1 MASISYKIY
10 QDNRRNGTSLWY
22 AKAVMRDTVNL
33 KAISARIEQNCSMK
47 QSDVLAYLTEL
58 IEVITRKLQQGFK
71 VELGD
76 IGIFSVGIK
85 SKGAVAKEKVTPME
99 NIVGYRINF
108 LPRGT
113 VIKTNSGRSVTRS
126 TIDSNIT
133 YVKSAK

>member
-1 MASISYKIY
+1 MSSISYKIY
-10 QDNRRNGTSLWY
+10 QDNRKNGTNLWY
-22 AKAVMRDTVNL
+22 AKAVTRDTVNL

-76 IGIFSVGIK
+76 IGLFSIGIK
-85 SKGAVAKEKVTPME
+85 SKGAIAEKDYKPQEYVK
-99 NIVGYRINF
+99 GYRINF
-108 LPRGT
+108 LPKGT
-113 VIKTNSGRSVTRS
+113 VVKSNNGRAVTRS

-133 YVKSAK
+133 YVKAN